1 MSDTNIKQFLHAA
14 ANLLQS
20 SIESARAESPDEYAV
35 LVACVKAGG
44 MVSFN
49 ATMSPTTGIAQLGI
63 DVIEPNGTA
72 HRLMSASLE
81 REGLQ

>member
-1 MSDTNIKQFLHAA
+1 MSDTKIKSFMSAA
-14 ANLLQS
+14 ADLLQS
-20 SIESARAESPDEYAV
+20 AVEAAKADTPDEYAA

-44 MVSFN
+44 MVSFK

-72 HRLMSASLE
+72 HRLMSANLE
-81 REGLQ
+81 RGGLQ

>member
-1 MSDTNIKQFLHAA
+1 MSDTNIKAFMSAA
-14 ANLLQS
+14 ADLMQS
-20 SIESARAESPDEYAV
+20 AVTQAKTDSPGEYAV

-44 MVSFN
+44 MVSIN